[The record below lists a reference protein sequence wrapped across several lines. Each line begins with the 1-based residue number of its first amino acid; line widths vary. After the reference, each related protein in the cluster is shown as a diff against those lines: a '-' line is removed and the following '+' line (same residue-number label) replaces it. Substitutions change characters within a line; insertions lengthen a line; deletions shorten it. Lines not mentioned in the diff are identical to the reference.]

1 MPEDIVDLI
10 LEPTGQHLVGLVQHK
25 LLDVVR
31 PKHQQYHLLRLNFF
45 FIPSK
50 KCSHF
55 SLSTNLILTLANYY
69 IMQES
74 KKKKVVPFGLYF
86 GSVSALRGADR
97 KR

>member
-45 FIPSK
+45 FYSFK
-50 KCSHF
+50 KVF
-55 SLSTNLILTLANYY
+55 SLQLKHKPYLDTCKL
-69 IMQES
+69 
-74 KKKKVVPFGLYF
+74 LYP
-86 GSVSALRGADR
+86 AR
-97 KR
+97 K